1 MFPMLLEGMQT
12 DAIFLE
18 SSCIIFIKNIKNVY
32 ILIEDKL
39 MVTSWKREKEK
50 GQDRDRRLTDSN
62 HYV

>member
-1 MFPMLLEGMQT
+1 MLLEGMQT

-32 ILIEDKL
+32 ILKEDKL

-50 GQDRDRRLTDSN
+50 EQNRDQRLTDSN